1 MRRRRGLAWALIA
14 YGVAGIVLLVVTAV
28 VGLGMAA
35 RLELL
40 MADADET
47 LAAASR
53 SVDAAAASFT
63 GIDSSLTE
71 AEASAEDAAGLARRA
86 SGTLDALG
94 AAMQL
99 SIFGAQPLLPLA
111 GEFSASADLASELA
125 GRLDAVGSSLADT
138 RDDVGDIGTEL
149 DVLGRELAQL
159 GDSTASDS
167 APPLRVLGALL
178 LLWLALPAVAAL
190 VSGGILLATSRR
202 PAGLSVG
209 GTEHSAQ
216 PEE

>member
-28 VGLGMAA
+28 VGIGMAA

-40 MADADET
+40 MTDADET
-47 LAAASR
+47 LTAASR

-86 SGTLDALG
+86 SATLDALG

-111 GEFSASADLASELA
+111 GEFSASADLAGELA
-125 GRLDAVGSSLADT
+125 GRLDAVGSSLGDT

-149 DVLGRELAQL
+149 EVLGRELAQL
-159 GDSTASDS
+159 SDSAASDP

-190 VSGGILLATSRR
+190 VSGSILLAASRR
-202 PAGLSVG
+202 PTGLSVG

>member
-28 VGLGMAA
+28 VGIGMAA
-35 RLELL
+35 RLEVL
-40 MADADET
+40 MTDADET

-71 AEASAEDAAGLARRA
+71 AQASAADAAGLARRA
-86 SGTLDALG
+86 SATLDQLG

-111 GEFSASADLASELA
+111 GEFSASADLADELA
-125 GRLDAVGSSLADT
+125 GRLDAVGSSLSDT
-138 RDDVGDIGTEL
+138 RGDVGDICTEL
-149 DVLGRELAQL
+149 EILGRELADL
-159 GDSTASDS
+159 GDSASSDS
-167 APPLRVLGALL
+167 APPLRVLGGLL
-178 LLWLALPAVAAL
+178 LLWLALPAIAAL
-190 VSGGILLATSRR
+190 VSGGVLLAASRR
-202 PAGLSVG
+202 PAALSVG
-209 GTEHSAQ
+209 GTEHPAQ